1 MIVNNLKLK
10 NFRNY
15 DFLDIELSS
24 KLNIFIGNNAQGKS
38 NLLESIVVLA
48 LTKSY
53 LNVKD
58 ENLIKNG
65 EEVAILK
72 ANVSSNN
79 TNSDFFISFSN
90 NVKRLKINDV
100 EIKKYIDYVSN
111 IKFVL
116 FSPFDINLIKDSPN
130 VRRKYF
136 NVEISQ
142 LSNNYIKILQ
152 KYNAILKKRNQFLK
166 NINDIMI
173 SNDYFLEVL
182 DDNLSTLA
190 VDITLERKKFV
201 DNLNNYIR
209 NIYFELTGDDG
220 LVINF
225 INNVDFYDDK
235 DVMKRKFIDKLKSN
249 YSRDKMYGMTL
260 IGPHRDDYSI
270 FLNDK
275 DLSLYGSQG
284 QNRSA
289 ILSLKIAELD
299 IFKNIFGE
307 YPILLLDDIFSEL
320 DIDKRNRLVKY
331 IVNDVQTIITTTDLN
346 MIDNSLVKNAKI
358 FNVCDGKIEVLE
370 KEGIIHE

>member
-65 EEVAILK
+65 EELAILK

-79 TNSDFFISFSN
+79 IDNDFFISFSN
-90 NVKRLKINDV
+90 NVKRLKINNV

-116 FSPFDINLIKDSPN
+116 FSPFDINLIKDSPS

-201 DNLNNYIR
+201 DNLN
-209 NIYFELTGDDG
+209 D
-220 LVINF
+220 
-225 INNVDFYDDK
+225 
-235 DVMKRKFIDKLKSN
+235 
-249 YSRDKMYGMTL
+249 
-260 IGPHRDDYSI
+260 
-270 FLNDK
+270 
-275 DLSLYGSQG
+275 
-284 QNRSA
+284 
-289 ILSLKIAELD
+289 
-299 IFKNIFGE
+299 
-307 YPILLLDDIFSEL
+307 
-320 DIDKRNRLVKY
+320 
-331 IVNDVQTIITTTDLN
+331 
-346 MIDNSLVKNAKI
+346 
-358 FNVCDGKIEVLE
+358 
-370 KEGIIHE
+370 

>member
-65 EEVAILK
+65 EELAILK

-79 TNSDFFISFSN
+79 IDNDFFISFSN
-90 NVKRLKINDV
+90 NVKRLKINNV

-116 FSPFDINLIKDSPN
+116 FSPFDINLIKDSPS

-201 DNLNNYIR
+201 DNLNDYIR